1 MGQNQSFQNECYEPI
16 EKRHNV
22 MDINTFNH
30 NHKANQYLVSRYKE
44 QAKMLRM
51 FIDKAA
57 GKVNDKNSFI
67 DVCKKNFEEEAFK
80 MKQIKNELT
89 KHIKNE
95 EITIFP
101 DVNKTPNNNKYKN
114 NVLHYENYK
123 KMNYKNKYNEQ
134 FRGGLNF
141 PFSQMDSTARTRE
154 QMTNKNNK
162 RVRFDEFGN
171 PIDESTQ
178 YEDQK
183 QPKYNPNQSLAGV
196 EKRGCGCPF
205 AKEGFISSGSEGAR
219 FNKDTGTII
228 GPALFTN
235 QMLQNGSTWN
245 DVKKIVQEKGYAS
258 DGSNI
263 IGAGPGNQFDRA
275 MGAHIR
281 NVEIMAAA
289 NNEYNTPE
297 MLKEINKNIN
307 QDIAAGTS
315 TSMYNR
321 ANQTKGKIISLNDR
335 AVGVLPEEFYPERCK
350 NRNIYKTNEII
361 PIAGF
366 NINEARIGENLS
378 EIHPVLYLQRKHR
391 RMATGAGTD
400 ANLKDYVGDI
410 AVPQFD
416 ARIGRTGN
424 DRVSGPS
431 AMDRT
436 QQYNKE
442 GFTAYDRGAMTGDNN
457 FKGAFR
463 ASEGGSY
470 WMPKRFSY

>member
-1 MGQNQSFQNECYEPI
+1 MGSEQSIQKENFITSSSQDYNKYS
-16 EKRHNV
+16 N
-22 MDINTFNH
+22 NT
-30 NHKANQYLVSRYKE
+30 
-44 QAKMLRM
+44 
-51 FIDKAA
+51 I
-57 GKVNDKNSFI
+57 
-67 DVCKKNFEEEAFK
+67 
-80 MKQIKNELT
+80 
-89 KHIKNE
+89 
-95 EITIFP
+95 
-101 DVNKTPNNNKYKN
+101 NNNTNGNNTYKN
-114 NVLHYENYK
+114 NVLHYENNN
-123 KMNYKNKYNEQ
+123 MINNRNLNEQ
-134 FRGGLNF
+134 FGYRGAYGNNNMNSF
-141 PFSQMDSTARTRE
+141 AQMKQMSSYNQFEQNNDSSDEQYIKPDNNRSFARS
-154 QMTNKNNK
+154 KY
-162 RVRFDEFGN
+162 GN
-171 PIDESTQ
+171 CSCPHAK
-178 YEDQK
+178 K
-183 QPKYNPNQSLAGV
+183 Q
-196 EKRGCGCPF
+196 
-205 AKEGFISSGSEGAR
+205 EGFISSGSEGAR
-219 FNKDTGTII
+219 YNKDTDTII

-245 DVKKIVQEKGYAS
+245 DVKKVVNEKGYAS

-307 QDIAAGTS
+307 QDISAGTS
-315 TSMYNR
+315 TAMYNR

-424 DRVSGPS
+424 DRITGAA
-431 AMDRT
+431 AMDT
-436 QQYNKE
+436 NQNKE
-442 GFTAYDRGAMTGDNN
+442 GFTAYDRGAMTGDDN
-457 FKGAFR
+457 FKGAFK
-463 ASEGGSY
+463 ASEGGNY
-470 WMPKRFSY
+470 WMPKRFTY